1 MIVKTW
7 NWILEAGVSED
18 HPTEN
23 ELIRLYNGMSLLSGL
38 GTLITLFI
46 AWWIDFAPTY
56 FYIVSVISSMYFAI
70 IAANF
75 LGKIEL
81 ARYILTIGSAVW
93 VSIAYVLIG
102 GYFGQ
107 GIAVLATIAITYVTH
122 RKRFRLKYKLIAFQT
137 ATFLVSSIYVNTFQP
152 ILGVI
157 DFPYDEVTV
166 FIGGLGWTAIL
177 LYKFNKDRTSL
188 LLSLKNKNI
197 ELEKTTKE
205 LERFTYIASHDLKSP
220 LRTINSFIGLIER
233 DIKKENFANIQEN
246 LDFVKTGAEQMHYLV
261 EDILELSVLKKY
273 EKAKRSSIDLN
284 LVLEKVKHN
293 LKQEIEEQNAI
304 IQAEPLPEF
313 SGNEIELLILFQN
326 FIQNGIKYNESKQ
339 PNIKITSQKKDQ
351 SLSFSFQ
358 DNGIGIDQKYH
369 EQIFQF
375 FKRLHNSTKYQ
386 GTGMGLGLCKKIIDN
401 YQGQVKV
408 DSQPGEGTTFTIEFP
423 LGAAQ
428 DSEEKVLELVE
439 EELRF

>member
-1 MIVKTW
+1 M
-7 NWILEAGVSED
+7 NAGVSKD

-38 GTLITLFI
+38 GTIVTLLF
-46 AWWIDFAPTY
+46 AWWIDFSPTY
-56 FYIVSVISSMYFAI
+56 LYIVSIISTMYIAI

-75 LGKIEL
+75 YGKIEL
-81 ARYILTIGSAVW
+81 ARYILTIGSAIW

-122 RKRFRLKYKLIAFQT
+122 RKKIQLRYRLITFQT
-137 ATFLVSSIYVNTFQP
+137 SIFLLSSIYVNTFQP

-157 DFPYDEVTV
+157 DFPYDEITV
-166 FIGGLGWTAIL
+166 FIGSLGWTAIL

-293 LKQEIEEQNAI
+293 LKQEIEEQNAV
-304 IQAEPLPEF
+304 IQAEFLPEF
-313 SGNEIELLILFQN
+313 LGNEIELLILFQN
-326 FIQNGIKYNESKQ
+326 FIQNGIKYNESEQ
-339 PNIKITSQKKDQ
+339 PNIKITSQKNDQ
-351 SLSFSFQ
+351 FVSFSFQ

-408 DSQPGEGTTFTIEFP
+408 DSQPNKGTTFTIEFP
-423 LGAAQ
+423 LGAPLA
-428 DSEEKVLELVE
+428 SEEKVLELVE